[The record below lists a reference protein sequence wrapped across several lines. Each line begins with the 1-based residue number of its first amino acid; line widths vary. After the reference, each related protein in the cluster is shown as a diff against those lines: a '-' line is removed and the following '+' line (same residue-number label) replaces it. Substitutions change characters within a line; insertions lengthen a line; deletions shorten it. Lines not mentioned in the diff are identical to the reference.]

1 MATIVMTTRGTFG
14 DHFPFMMV
22 GQELKRRGH
31 RVRFGIN
38 RPMQAFAEEFDLECF
53 DCGPVMGIEEAQEG
67 AACWN
72 YWNPPEPSC
81 HVGNLRVA
89 ETYRSLIQV
98 CGEADLLI
106 CASNFFMGA
115 IIQHVLHVPLISICL
130 APAQVCAPMKGPF
143 GVDTDNSKL
152 AGWREIFEEMHKRF
166 YRELEEIRQNL
177 LDLPNIMFTDQW
189 WEDHL
194 ISRNL
199 VLAASPHF
207 AKPVGKYDGALTA
220 GFIFYEGPQWREWR
234 PDPEQELFVEQK
246 PSPLVLSFS
255 SLPLQDPRR
264 VMEIHAAAAQ
274 KLGRRLLVQKGWA
287 GFEMEHIPSNSEKD
301 GIMLVDFLPHDWVF
315 SRAAA
320 VIHHGGT
327 GTTGRALRN
336 GCPMLIEPYG
346 NDQFFNA
353 RRVLGLTVGAAM
365 HPFELTAEGLARV
378 LEEKV
383 LRAQYRRNAE
393 ALKEKI
399 SAEDGIQTICDFVE
413 GMV

>member
-14 DHFPFMMV
+14 DHFPLMMV

-31 RVRFGIN
+31 RVRLGIGG
-38 RPMQAFAEEFDLECF
+38 PMQVFAKKFHLDCF
-53 DCGPVMGIEEAQEG
+53 DCGPVMGMEEAQKG

-72 YWNPPEPSC
+72 YWDPPKPEYP
-81 HVGNLRVA
+81 VENFKVA
-89 ETYRSLIQV
+89 EKYGSLIEA
-98 CGEADLLI
+98 CREADVVV
-106 CASNFFMGA
+106 CASNFFLGA
-115 IIQHVLHVPLISICL
+115 MIQHVLNVPLISICL
-130 APAQVCAPMKGPF
+130 APIQVCAPLKGHL
-143 GVDTDNSKL
+143 GIDRGDSRLTK
-152 AGWREIFEEMHKRF
+152 WHEIFQQVQKCF

-177 LDLPNIMFTDQW
+177 LDLPDAMFTDEW
-189 WEDHL
+189 WEDNMISGHL
-194 ISRNL
+194 I
-199 VLAASPHF
+199 LAASPHF
-207 AKPVGKYDGALTA
+207 ARPVGKYDGALTA
-220 GFIFYEGPQWREWR
+220 GFIFYEEPGWHEWR
-234 PDPEQELFVEQK
+234 PGPELELFVEQE

-264 VMEIHAAAAQ
+264 VMEIHVAAAQ
-274 KLGRRLLVQKGWA
+274 KLGRRLLVHKGWA
-287 GFEMEHIPSNSEKD
+287 GFEEDHIASNTGSD
-301 GIMLVDFLPHDWVF
+301 RVMLVDFLPHDWVF

-353 RRVLGLTVGAAM
+353 RRVLELTVGAAM
-365 HPFELTAEGLARV
+365 HPFELTADGLARV

-383 LRAQYRRNAE
+383 LKAQYRKNAE
-393 ALKEKI
+393 ALREEV
-399 SAEDGIQTICDFVE
+399 SAEDGIQSTCDFVE